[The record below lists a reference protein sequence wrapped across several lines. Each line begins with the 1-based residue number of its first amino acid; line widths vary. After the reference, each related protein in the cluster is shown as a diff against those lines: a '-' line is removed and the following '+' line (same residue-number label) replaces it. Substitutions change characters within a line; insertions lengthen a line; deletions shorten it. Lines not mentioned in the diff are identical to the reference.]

1 MVVAGS
7 LPSGRHLL
15 PRRDYG
21 RLPAIR
27 PRPGRELFRSTYG
40 HSFGHAQSRVVFVAG
55 QPKLDYKFAP
65 KANRRPSQ
73 SRASLK
79 NPRKTEVY
87 EARKID
93 YGEKFGGLRASVEF
107 LAGNSHSKPRL
118 LD

>member
-1 MVVAGS
+1 MTRSGGWTRR
-7 LPSGRHLL
+7 LPS
-15 PRRDYG
+15 
-21 RLPAIR
+21 
-27 PRPGRELFRSTYG
+27 RSTIRT
-40 HSFGHAQSRVVFVAG
+40 SSTQPREIKKRMFVAG